1 MIASHVRN
9 ELHFAGG
16 KAAQVA
22 VHDQVVGVL
31 VMALVVDQVPDV
43 VQQRRSP
50 ENVGAGRWQREGVAQ
65 RFEQRGPQARHVL
78 AVALVGVTLAREAAH
93 RLHAIRLLGPGSR
106 WGRDARQIVDHRQQ
120 HAVPDATIVHED
132 ALRAEPARQPG
143 DHSHPGHDDVGALR
157 IQARNLAPRG
167 ERGLPQSVEQP

>member
-1 MIASHVRN
+1 MPLLGKRPPVIASHVRN

-106 WGRDARQIVDHRQQ
+106 WGRDARQSEEHTSELQSQ
-120 HAVPDATIVHED
+120 
-132 ALRAEPARQPG
+132 
-143 DHSHPGHDDVGALR
+143 S
-157 IQARNLAPRG
+157 NLVCRLLL
-167 ERGLPQSVEQP
+167 EKKKKTTRET